1 LRLLLF
7 FLITTNETGV
17 SNTSRIGDFMSYQQ
31 KVELLELQVKECI
44 RIIDFLIKDRADVR
58 RNPVTVADSSR
69 DVSVSPVTEEN

>member
-1 LRLLLF
+1 
-7 FLITTNETGV
+7 
-17 SNTSRIGDFMSYQQ
+17 MSYQQ